1 MHQQSAPLTRNL
13 WLFFFSLS
21 LSTIAS
27 AQISWVRHDITG
39 ALRGGYG
46 LHAVDVNKDGRMDF
60 LSASRDGIRIWRNGG
75 GGFSGNTV
83 AGLEGAWSAFGAD
96 VDGDGDIDV
105 AGASPHPNEQ
115 KMVIWLSGSG
125 GVKELPLLEA
135 EDVCA
140 ADLDGDGIMEII
152 GVSWAENLSDPG
164 NDLVYYKDYI
174 TGPGTPVVIDPNL
187 SGAHSVTAAD
197 FDKDGDIDLVASGD
211 GRIQGYRNEGHGAFA
226 SPKMI
231 SGNGALCVNAYDV
244 DGDGKL
250 DLVSQERNPP
260 NQNVYWWK
268 GSGSLSFSKNLV
280 GTQIGESWAV
290 HAGDLDGDGDMDITA
305 SSQDKQ
311 TIRAYI
317 NDGSEHFTEMTVV
330 ENFGDAAGVR
340 YAVPLDADG
349 DGDADIIGTTPSGEL
364 AWFESITSPNIQVT
378 APNGDESWAVGS
390 TEAITWNAVNG
401 INNVNIEFS
410 TNSGTTWQPVA
421 SNLPNTSSYPWLI
434 PSAIS
439 NTCRVRVSD
448 ASNFLT
454 KDISD
459 ANFAI
464 VAPEFRITAPN
475 GNENWYAGTTRTISW
490 IDNQGIIPQIK
501 IELSID
507 GGTTWSIIHSNTNNN
522 GSYRWTIPNSPSDFC
537 RIKISDAADGDP
549 VDLSDANFSI
559 LSPKLTI
566 TSPNGG
572 ESWDSG
578 ASKNITW
585 TTTGSVDNVK
595 IEFSADGGVLWQ
607 TLVANLSNTGSFA
620 WTVPDTNSNLCLIK
634 VSDASDPTRFDTS
647 NNAFTISNPFIAVT
661 FPNGGETLLLG
672 SSQNITWNS
681 AGQISQV
688 KIELS
693 RNGGNSWTTLA
704 SSTPNDGAHPWTVS
718 GSASDNCLLRISD
731 TGDGIP
737 RDVSDAAFAI
747 GSVAIDVVAP
757 NGGEILFIGGTQTI
771 SWTSAGSVSQ
781 VKIELTRNGGIT
793 WEELAAST
801 ANDGSM
807 NWTVSGETS
816 DNCLLRISDAADGDP
831 VDMSNAP
838 FAISTIAITVI
849 APNGGESLYDTS
861 EYEIQWTTTGPITNV
876 NLEYSLDNG
885 SSWQVIAVNFANSGA
900 YLWPVPDTLAN
911 ACLVRI
917 ADAADGNPE
926 DASDGTF
933 SIARLTHNQT
943 PVAEISGPYSVPRH
957 VQIIFSAAQSSDPDG
972 DSLTFAWEFGDGETG
987 NGVEVTHAYSN
998 VQNYTA
1004 KLTVSD
1010 GKGGVSI
1017 DTTEVE
1023 IYNRPPTAVA
1033 AGPAYAL
1040 ADSILS
1046 FDADASTD
1054 PDGDSLTYIWSFGDS
1069 SALLIGGPHV
1079 NHVYSDS
1086 GSFQM
1091 LLLVQDNFGG
1101 SAYDTMTVLV
1111 TDNLRPIV
1119 DIRAS
1124 EVSVIGICADTYT
1137 VGLAIDQAH
1146 DPDGTIVSYEWDFG
1160 DGSPHNNSASSLS
1173 HTFPVP
1179 GTYTV
1184 KLMAID
1190 NEGATGMD
1198 SVKIFLNHDYA
1209 PFASFTISK
1218 DTVLVNGFVNFNAS
1232 ASQDHEGPIISYV
1245 WNFGDGASETTN
1257 QPTTIHIYQSLGA
1270 MQSTLTVADVCGNTT
1285 TTSHMLHVVLTTGI
1299 ADGKS
1304 NPTDFELAQ
1313 SFPNPVYLSGEGVSN
1328 TRINFNLPT
1337 ATDMRLSIFN
1347 IFGQQVRTL
1356 IQARQSAGHYTA
1368 EWDLRND
1375 RGEPVSAGIYFYQ
1388 LHTSGQTATKKLVVT
1403 K

>member
-1 MHQQSAPLTRNL
+1 MYQQSFPIIRNI
-13 WLFFFSLS
+13 WLFLLFSIT
-21 LSTIAS
+21 TIAS
-27 AQISWVRHDITG
+27 AQISWVRHDINRN
-39 ALRGGYG
+39 LRGGYG

-75 GGFSGNTV
+75 GSFSGNTV

-115 KMVIWLSGSG
+115 KMVVWFSGGG
-125 GVKELPLLEA
+125 GVKDLPLYEA

-152 GVSWAENLSDPG
+152 GVSWAEFSSDPG
-164 NDLVYYKDYI
+164 NKLVYYKDYL
-174 TGPGTPVVIDPNL
+174 TGPGTMVVIDDNL

-197 FDKDGDIDLVASGD
+197 FDRDGDIDLVASGASK
-211 GRIQGYRNEGHGAFA
+211 ITAYRNEGRGSFA
-226 SPKMI
+226 SPRLL
-231 SGNGALCVNAYDV
+231 SGNGALCVNAYDI
-244 DGDGKL
+244 DSDGKL
-250 DLVSQERNPP
+250 DFVSQERNPP

-268 GSGSLSFSKNLV
+268 GNGSLGFSKNLV
-280 GTQIGESWAV
+280 GSQIGESWGV

-305 SSQDKQ
+305 PSQTYQ

-330 ENFGDAAGVR
+330 ENFGDGAGVR

-349 DGDADIIGTTPSGEL
+349 DGDADIIGTTPAGDLS
-364 AWFESITSPNIQVT
+364 WFESITTPNIQVT

-390 TEAITWNAVNG
+390 TEEITWNAVNG

-410 TNSGTTWQPVA
+410 INSGTTWQPVA
-421 SNLPNTSSYPWLI
+421 SNLPNTGSYAWLI
-434 PSAIS
+434 PNAVSS
-439 NTCRVRVSD
+439 TCRVRISD
-448 ASNFLT
+448 AADFLT
-454 KDISD
+454 KDMSD
-459 ANFAI
+459 ANFDI

-549 VDLSDANFSI
+549 VDISDASFKI

-566 TSPNGG
+566 NSPNGG
-572 ESWDSG
+572 EIWDSG
-578 ASKNITW
+578 TSKNITW
-585 TTTGSVDNVK
+585 TTTGSVENVK
-595 IEFSADGGVLWQ
+595 IEFSADDGILWQ
-607 TLVANLSNTGSFA
+607 TIVANLSNTGSFA
-620 WTVPDTNSNLCLIK
+620 WTVPDTSSNLCLIK
-634 VSDASDPTRFDTS
+634 VSDTFDPTRFDTS
-647 NNAFTISNPFIAVT
+647 NNVFTISNPFIAVT

-672 SSQNITWNS
+672 SSQNITWTS

-704 SSTPNDGAHPWTVS
+704 SSTPNDGTHPWTVS

-731 TGDGIP
+731 ISDGIP

-771 SWTSAGSVSQ
+771 SWTSAGSVNQ

-807 NWTVSGETS
+807 NWTVSGEIS
-816 DNCLLRISDAADGDP
+816 DSCLLRISDAADGDP
-831 VDMSNAP
+831 VDVSNAL
-838 FAISTIAITVI
+838 FSISVIAISVI

-861 EYEIQWTTTGPITNV
+861 EYEIQWTSSGPIINV

-885 SSWQVIAVNFANSGA
+885 ASWQIIAANIANTGSH
-900 YLWPVPDTLAN
+900 LWSVPDSLSD
-911 ACLVRI
+911 ACLVRVT
-917 ADAADGNPE
+917 DAADGNPE

-933 SIARLTHNQT
+933 GIVRLDQNQA
-943 PVAEISGPYSVPRH
+943 PDAHINSPDSAPRYVP
-957 VQIIFSAAQSSDPDG
+957 IIFNAAQSTDADG

-987 NGVEVTHAYSN
+987 YGIEVTHAYSN
-998 VQNYTA
+998 VQNYKA

-1017 DTTEVE
+1017 VNTDVE
-1023 IYNRPPTAVA
+1023 IYNRPPIAMAT
-1033 AGPAYAL
+1033 GPAFAL
-1040 ADSILS
+1040 GDSVAN
-1046 FDADASTD
+1046 FDAGASND
-1054 PDGDSLTYIWSFGDS
+1054 PDGDSLTYIWKFGDNTV
-1069 SALLIGGPHV
+1069 LHVGGPQASHI
-1079 NHVYSDS
+1079 YSDS
-1086 GSFQM
+1086 GHYEII
-1091 LLLVQDNFGG
+1091 LRVQDNFGG
-1101 SAYDTMTVLV
+1101 SDYDTLAVYV
-1111 TDNLRPIV
+1111 TDNLKPIV

-1137 VGLAIDQAH
+1137 IGLTIDQAH
-1146 DPDGTIVSYEWDFG
+1146 DADGSIVSYEWDFG
-1160 DGSPHNNSASSLS
+1160 DGSPLSNTPSSLS
-1173 HTFPVP
+1173 HVFPVP

-1184 KLMAID
+1184 KLKVVD
-1190 NEGATGMD
+1190 NQGAVAVD
-1198 SVKIFLNHDYA
+1198 SVKIILNHDYA
-1209 PFASFTISK
+1209 PFASFTIPK
-1218 DTVLVNGFVNFNAS
+1218 DTVLVNGIVNFNAS
-1232 ASQDHEGPIISYV
+1232 ASQDHEGAIVSYE

-1257 QPTTIHIYQSLGA
+1257 QPAIIHIYQTVGVFQA
-1270 MQSTLTVADVCGNTT
+1270 ALTVTDECGSSTT
-1285 TTSHMLHVVLTTGI
+1285 FARTIHVALTTGI
-1299 ADGKS
+1299 AEEKNHPAG
-1304 NPTDFELAQ
+1304 FGLAQ
-1313 SFPNPVYLSGEGVSN
+1313 SYPNPAALSGPGAGN
-1328 TRINFNLPT
+1328 TRITFNIQ
-1337 ATDMRLSIFN
+1337 ASGQARLSIFN

-1356 IQARQSAGHYTA
+1356 LQGRHGAGQHIA

-1375 RGEPVSAGIYFYQ
+1375 RGEPVGAGIYFYQ
-1388 LHTSGQTATKKLVVT
+1388 LQTNRQTATKKLVIT